1 MQKFFIGILVETTC
15 RSRGGLLRV
24 RRIIPDVSSS
34 NELRDAGPATSSLR
48 WLAESVCISAGVHAS
63 ALVPRKPDKELESI
77 LKFKTDP
84 ARARVDAAPSSAIE
98 ADTDFSDK
106 LVAAEAV
113 SLLML
118 NLCVEA
124 TSACTSSL

>member
-1 MQKFFIGILVETTC
+1 MDTC

-24 RRIIPDVSSS
+24 RRIGPDVNSS
-34 NELRDAGPATSSLR
+34 NELSDGGPATSSLR
-48 WLAESVCISAGVHAS
+48 WLAESVCISTGMYVS
-63 ALVPRKPDKELESI
+63 AFVPRKPDKELESI
-77 LKFKTDP
+77 LKFRTDP

-113 SLLML
+113 SLLIL

-124 TSACTSSL
+124 TSACTSSLWHKQ

>member
-1 MQKFFIGILVETTC
+1 MSISVKGTC

-34 NELRDAGPATSSLR
+34 NELSDAGPVTSSLR
-48 WLAESVCISAGVHAS
+48 WLAESVCISTGVHAS
-63 ALVPRKPDKELESI
+63 TLVPRKPDKELESI

-84 ARARVDAAPSSAIE
+84 ASARVDAAPSSAIE

-118 NLCVEA
+118 NLCDEA
-124 TSACTSSL
+124 TSACTSSLCHK